1 MADLSYLDAII
12 LGVVEGLTEYLP
24 VSSTGHL
31 TIAEKLLGLEVDAPA
46 VTAYTAV
53 IQLGAIAATLI
64 YFFKDIIRFARAW
77 FRGLAGPAGR
87 ADPDYGL
94 AWAVVIGSIP
104 VGVAGFVGRDLIA
117 GDLRSLWVV
126 AAALVLWSGVMVAA
140 ERAHSAYER
149 KGAVRGEHSVTPVD
163 GLVIGLVQCFS
174 LIPGV
179 SRSGATISAGIA
191 RGIDRVT
198 ATRLSFFLA
207 IPALTA
213 AGVFQAVEQ
222 REDLV
227 ALGVGP
233 MAVGL
238 VVAFGVAYASI
249 AWLLRFVA
257 SNSLL
262 PFVWYRIGLGI
273 VLAVVLAASWMP
285 AT

>member
-1 MADLSYLDAII
+1 MADLSYLDAVI

-31 TIAEKLLGLEVDAPA
+31 TITEKLLGLEVSDLA

-64 YFFKDIIRFARAW
+64 YFFRDIVRFAVAW
-77 FRGLAGPAGR
+77 FRGLVSPDAR
-87 ADPDYGL
+87 KEPDYGL
-94 AWAVVIGSIP
+94 AWAVVIGSLP
-104 VGVAGFVGRDLIA
+104 VGVVGFVGRGLIS
-117 GDLRSLWVV
+117 GPLRSLWVV
-126 AAALVLWSGVMVAA
+126 AAALVVWSAVMVAA
-140 ERAHSAYER
+140 ERVHTRYER
-149 KGAVRGEHSVTPVD
+149 RGELRGEHSVTPVD
-163 GLVIGLVQCFS
+163 GIVLGLVQCFS
-174 LIPGV
+174 LVPGV

-213 AGVFQAVEQ
+213 AGLFQAAE
-222 REDLV
+222 EKDGLS
-227 ALGVGP
+227 ALGIGP
-233 MAVGL
+233 VAVGL
-238 VVAFGVAYASI
+238 VVAFVVAYASI

-262 PFVWYRIGLGI
+262 PFVWYRVVLG
-273 VLAVVLAASWMP
+273 VVLAGVLAANLIT